1 MTPSYAS
8 LDSNNIVINVV
19 AAETK
24 EIAQEVTGTNCVL
37 ADRDITGFAII
48 GHKYDAESNKFI
60 SPIVDTEPVVD
71 DTASA

>member
-1 MTPSYAS
+1 MTHNYAS
-8 LDSNNIVINVV
+8 LDSNNVVINVV

-24 EIAQEVTGTNCVL
+24 EIAEEVTGTNCIL
-37 ADRDITGFAII
+37 ADRDITGFAIV

-60 SPIVDTEPVVD
+60 SPIVVTETVVD

>member
-8 LDSNNIVINVV
+8 LDSDNIVINVV

-24 EIAQEVTGTNCVL
+24 EIAQEITGTNCVL

-48 GHKYDAESNKFI
+48 GHKYDVESNKFI